1 MLDIRFSLEH
11 KTNQQPGVRFGLQA
25 PSSTP
30 AHPHMKTMV
39 LENDWHR
46 IPVNGSDHA
55 GDMMRDGS
63 LPARRR
69 FELIRLAQRQG
80 QLCVAE
86 LSLQFGVS
94 ADTIRRDLDILSV
107 RGFVRRTHG
116 GAVPADYRVPNGS
129 LSAQRIGARIAEKTR
144 IAQCA
149 SELVQDGESLI
160 LNGGSTTRLFA
171 FELADKKDLTVV
183 TNALGIPAA
192 LPRQA
197 VRDIVVLGGEYRAES
212 HITVGSVAFCGGVS
226 VSAESAVIG
235 IGGITQ
241 EGLFCGLLQDATMT
255 ASMIAAARRTIV
267 LADSAKF
274 NHKLLAHIGSLD
286 QVDILVTDAEPPN
299 ELLRALE
306 ECKVQVLV
314 APPLNSK
321 LRARPAP
328 EYV

>member
-1 MLDIRFSLEH
+1 
-11 KTNQQPGVRFGLQA
+11 
-25 PSSTP
+25 
-30 AHPHMKTMV
+30 MKPMV
-39 LENDWHR
+39 LENNWHR

-55 GDMMRDGS
+55 SDLIRDGS

-80 QLCVAE
+80 QLSVAE
-86 LSLQFGVS
+86 LSMQFGVS

-116 GAVPADYRVPNGS
+116 GAVPADYLVPGGS
-129 LSAQRIGARIAEKTR
+129 LSAQWNGARIAEKTR

-149 SELVQDGESLI
+149 SELIQNGESLI

-171 FELADKKDLTVV
+171 FELAGKRDLTVV

-197 VRDIVVLGGEYRAES
+197 VRDVVVLGGEYRAES
-212 HITVGSVAFCGGVS
+212 HITVGSIAFCGGVA

-235 IGGITQ
+235 IGGITRQ
-241 EGLFCGLLQDATMT
+241 GLFAGLLQDATMT

-274 NHKLLAHIGSLD
+274 DHKLLAHIGSLD

-306 ECKVQVLV
+306 EFGVQVLV
-314 APPLNSK
+314 APPLNLK
-321 LRARPAP
+321 VRGKPAL
-328 EYV
+328 EYI